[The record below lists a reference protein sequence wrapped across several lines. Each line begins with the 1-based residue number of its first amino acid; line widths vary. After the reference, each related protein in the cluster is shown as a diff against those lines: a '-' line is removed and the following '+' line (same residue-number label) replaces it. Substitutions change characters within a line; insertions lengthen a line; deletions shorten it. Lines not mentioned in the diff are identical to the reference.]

1 MVLLYNFIILL
12 IFSDDAF
19 TQLFLTKTQKENY
32 RYSAPRLIISEYATP
47 YDKIPYLFS
56 LKRICYQRRFILML
70 SSAKEYQS
78 SIFDCLR

>member
-1 MVLLYNFIILL
+1 MAC
-12 IFSDDAF
+12 FSRF
-19 TQLFLTKTQKENY
+19 LFNYFKRMDKEND
-32 RYSAPRLIISEYATP
+32 RYSTARLIISRYATP

-70 SSAKEYQS
+70 GSAKEYQS